1 MKPSVL
7 VSLLFAVGC
16 LLTLAACVGTGSG
29 NASLVNKYSTSCM
42 FEVNP
47 PGSYVWSDSDSE
59 VKPGG
64 GGTAE
69 GAAAMNACI
78 QRKAAAA
85 GETAATVQTTQQRQ
99 VVEVEQSGGQVIETY
114 TYGQAPAA
122 AAPKAVARAEE
133 RCRYR
138 NVLSGGAG
146 YNECAR

>member
-1 MKPSVL
+1 MKPPVL

-16 LLTLAACVGTGSG
+16 FLTLAACVGTGG
-29 NASLVNKYSTSCM
+29 ENASLVNKYSTSCM

-47 PGSYVWSDSDSE
+47 PGSYVWSDSDSA

-85 GETAATVQTTQQRQ
+85 GETAATVQAGQQSQ
-99 VVEVEQSGGQVIETY
+99 VVEVQRSGKQVVETY
-114 TYGQAPAA
+114 TYGQPPAVTS
-122 AAPKAVARAEE
+122 PKAVAREGE
-133 RCRYR
+133 KCRAR

-146 YNECAR
+146 YHGCVR